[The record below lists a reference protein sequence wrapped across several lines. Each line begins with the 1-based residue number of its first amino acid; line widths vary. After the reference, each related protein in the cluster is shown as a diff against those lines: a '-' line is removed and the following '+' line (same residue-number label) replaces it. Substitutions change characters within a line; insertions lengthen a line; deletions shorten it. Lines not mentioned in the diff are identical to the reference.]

1 MPLTEDEVKAMLKA
15 KKEKRREDYDK
26 KLEELKARTLKEQS
40 TVSPLL
46 DESDLKLAAST
57 QANLSQGDILRMYVK
72 NAGSLGLKE
81 RRQVFSKVQKERSTH
96 AKEVFLKELS
106 ALGRKMHQQKETASD
121 PESRIKNKKDP
132 LKLQLERL
140 TLEDILAPPKQA
152 AQTV

>member
-15 KKEKRREDYDK
+15 KKEKRREDYNK

-81 RRQVFSKVQKERSTH
+81 RRQVFSKVQKERATH

-152 AQTV
+152 AETV